1 VNASNRAQQRQLELW
16 KKDPSVP
23 IKPPPHPILNA
34 AKYYGPLLISI
45 YISVRYLYKDVTNPV
60 PMARTDVLSIALEI
74 GAIVFMMNF
83 MFIMFVVRSFGD
95 MLIGF
100 LRTFPGEMKS

>member
-1 VNASNRAQQRQLELW
+1 MTPAHWITAGTVIAAVAFTLSVNASNRAQQRQLELW

-45 YISVRYLYKDVTNPV
+45 YISVRYLYKDVTNPA
-60 PMARTDVLSIALEI
+60 PMTRTDVLSIALEI
-74 GAIVFMMNF
+74 GAIEFMLNF
-83 MFIMFVVRSFGD
+83 KCLS
-95 MLIGF
+95 
-100 LRTFPGEMKS
+100 

>member
-1 VNASNRAQQRQLELW
+1 MTRRRLVGWTPL
-16 KKDPSVP
+16 
-23 IKPPPHPILNA
+23 KPPSHPILNA
-34 AKYYGPLLISI
+34 AKYYGPPLISI

-74 GAIVFMMNF
+74 GAIVFMLNF
-83 MFIMFVVRSFGD
+83 MFIMFVLRSFGG